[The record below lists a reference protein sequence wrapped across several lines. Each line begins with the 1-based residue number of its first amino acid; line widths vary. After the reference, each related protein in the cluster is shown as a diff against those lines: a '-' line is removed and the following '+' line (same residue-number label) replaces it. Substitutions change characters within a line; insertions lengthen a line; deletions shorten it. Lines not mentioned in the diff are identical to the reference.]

1 MPRRYAD
8 VCERYRTLE
17 RHSVA
22 IETNELELAH
32 SLAEKWRELYV
43 FARTKDLRLAK
54 VKEDFRAVTT
64 EQSEAFQEEL
74 KALRTQF
81 YSDGPIAGKVTLEEG
96 VLLMVDYAETLAK
109 CVAKKDELVNAE
121 DLFGASRGVLDADAA
136 FPYAVDAA
144 SRRWR
149 GGIDDAIDATRFC
162 QNTPARR
169 VRTASGEYDAP
180 RRHGDD
186 VLPRARRGPVR
197 DGAHEGHL

>member
-1 MPRRYAD
+1 MNFNIMKMASTRPSESPRASRGSFVTASVPRRYAD

-22 IETNELELAH
+22 IDAQELSLAH
-32 SLAEKWRELYV
+32 SLAEKWRDLYV

-81 YSDGPIAGKVTLEEG
+81 YAEGPIAGKVSLEEG

-121 DLFGASRGVLDADAA
+121 DLFGAARGVPWLLL
-136 FPYAVDAA
+136 
-144 SRRWR
+144 
-149 GGIDDAIDATRFC
+149 
-162 QNTPARR
+162 R
-169 VRTASGEYDAP
+169 V
-180 RRHGDD
+180 
-186 VLPRARRGPVR
+186 
-197 DGAHEGHL
+197 